1 MANKNWLFTVVYQS
15 PEDAHLTP
23 AKRGE
28 EKVEVNSTSANR
40 ALSKAK
46 KEILEDWEGLEARNL
61 VILDV
66 YRTIRYEE
74 I

>member
-1 MANKNWLFTVVYQS
+1 MANKNWQFTVVYQS

-28 EKVEVNSTSANR
+28 EKIEVSSTSANR

-46 KEILEDWEGLEARNL
+46 KEILEDREGLEAKNL

-66 YRTIRYEE
+66 YRTQKYEE
-74 I
+74 V